1 MILSAVVGTAGAAVP
16 VALAGVTVAAAA
28 RARVVG
34 LETGF
39 PRI

>member
-1 MILSAVVGTAGAAVP
+1 MILSAVVGTAGVPAP
-16 VALAGVTVAAAA
+16 VALAGAAAAAA